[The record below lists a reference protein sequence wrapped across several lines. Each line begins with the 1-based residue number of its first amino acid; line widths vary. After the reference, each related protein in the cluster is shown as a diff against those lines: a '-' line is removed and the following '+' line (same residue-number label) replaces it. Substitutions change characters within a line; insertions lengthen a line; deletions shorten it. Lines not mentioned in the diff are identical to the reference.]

1 MKKSW
6 NGLIWIGAL
15 VTVLGVVSYFVFFIN
30 FPVLRDFP
38 WVNLPM
44 IALGLLLLSVGVAR
58 AFRQPQLYRGKI
70 FGSVLGVLAVAFAG
84 LFCWLIFF
92 GAKMPPV
99 GHGAPQA
106 GQFAPDFTLPDSKNN
121 SVNLASVLSSPFTPN
136 GASAAG
142 TGAATAAGQTAGVV
156 LIFYRGYW

>member
-6 NGLIWIGAL
+6 NWMIWIGAL
-15 VTVLGVVSYFVFFIN
+15 VAVLGVVSYFLFFIN
-30 FPVLRDFP
+30 FPALRDFP

-44 IALGLLLLSVGVAR
+44 IALGLVLLGVGLAR
-58 AFRQPQLYRGKI
+58 AFRQPQLYRGRV
-70 FGSVLGVLAVAFAG
+70 FGSVLGVLTFAFAG

-99 GHGAPQA
+99 GHGVPQV
-106 GQFAPDFTLPDSKNN
+106 GQVAPDFTLPDSRNTP
-121 SVNLASVLSSPFTPN
+121 VNLASVLSSTFTPV
-136 GASAAG
+136 SA
-142 TGAATAAGQTAGVV
+142 TGAAAGQTAGVV